1 MNPVFCMHKSAPV
14 WAIGLLV
21 ATLAGAAIA
30 QAPLPTVK
38 VGARTVATGTE
49 MDGVVEAVRQATVS
63 AQAMGRVASL
73 NVKAGERVRAGQV
86 LATIDDRET
95 QTGVARSTA
104 QVAQAEA
111 ELANAR
117 AHLQRTRDLRQQGF
131 VSQSALDIAEA
142 QFKAAEA
149 ARAGA
154 GAGARQARLA
164 QSFTTVTAPFDGYVL
179 ETLVHAGDLAMP
191 GKPVATV
198 YAPQPLRVVVQ
209 MPASMAA
216 QARTA
221 QRVEI
226 QVPGTAQWVAPSAL
240 QPVSAADPVSQTLT
254 WKLDVPANSAAQM
267 MAGQQTRVRF
277 VGGSAQRMLVPETA
291 ILRRGELTAVYVRSG
306 EAYALKAVRLGS
318 VHAGGV
324 EVLAGLKA
332 GDEVAVHAVQAGLS
346 AARASSGQ

>member
-1 MNPVFCMHKSAPV
+1 MNRVFCMHKSAPV
-14 WAIGLLV
+14 WAMGLLV
-21 ATLAGAAIA
+21 AALAAPVAA
-30 QAPLPTVK
+30 QQTLPTVR
-38 VGARTVATGTE
+38 VGASAVAMGTE

-73 NVKAGERVRAGQV
+73 NVKAGDRVRAGQV

-95 QTGVARSTA
+95 RTGVARSTA

-131 VSQSALDIAEA
+131 VSQSALDVAEA
-142 QFKAAEA
+142 QFKAAKA
-149 ARAGA
+149 AREGA
-154 GAGARQARLA
+154 GAGDQQARLA

-179 ETLVHAGDLAMP
+179 ETLVQPGDLAMP
-191 GKPVATV
+191 GKPVASV

-216 QARTA
+216 QARSA
-221 QRVEI
+221 QRVEV
-226 QVPGTAQWVAPSAL
+226 QLPGSGQWVAPSGQ
-240 QPVSAADPVSQTLT
+240 QPLPAADPVSQTLT
-254 WKLDVPANSAAQM
+254 LRLDLPASAAAQVLP
-267 MAGQQTRVRF
+267 GQQARVRF
-277 VGGSAQRMLVPETA
+277 VGGTTQRMLVPESA
-291 ILRRGELTAVYVRSG
+291 VLRRGELTGVYVRSG
-306 EAYALKAVRLGS
+306 EAYALKAVRLGR
-318 VHAGGV
+318 VHAEGV

-346 AARASSGQ
+346 AARSGSGQ